1 MFRTIHLHGAAA
13 IEFGGPY
20 RFECDTPR
28 EAFRALFRLKPG
40 FAKFVTPADWRIVRG
55 PLGKGLDTDE
65 SMLGLRFGNVT
76 EMHMIPVIS
85 GAGRGKGIG
94 KIVAGVA
101 IAVAAV
107 VLAIPSGGAS
117 IAAAGGAAAAA
128 AAGAGGALAVG
139 LGTTAFLGITYGSI
153 LMTGIAMALGGVAQ
167 LLAPNPKVGGY
178 SDNDHPENR
187 PSALFSGPV
196 NTSAEGSV
204 VPIVYGKRVRCGSV
218 VGAAGIYVED
228 IPV

>member
-1 MFRTIHLHGAAA
+1 MYRTIHLHGAAA
-13 IEFGGPY
+13 IQFGGPY
-20 RFECDTPR
+20 RFKCDTPR

-40 FAKFVTPADWRIVRG
+40 FAQFVEQADWRIVRG
-55 PLGKGLDTDE
+55 PIGRGIDADE
-65 SMLGLRFGNVT
+65 SMFGLRFGNVT
-76 EMHMIPVIS
+76 EMHMIPVIA
-85 GAGRGKGIG
+85 GAARGKGIG

-107 VLAIPSGGAS
+107 VLAVPTGGAS
-117 IAAAGGAAAAA
+117 VAATGA
-128 AAGAGGALAVG
+128 AAGAAAGAATG
-139 LGTTAFLGITYGSI
+139 LGTVAFAGITYANI
-153 LMTGIAMALGGVAQ
+153 LMAGVAMALGGVAQ

-178 SDNDHPENR
+178 EHNDHPENR
-187 PSALFSGPV
+187 PSFLFSGPV

-204 VPIVYGKRVRCGSV
+204 IPIVYGKRVRCGSV